1 MSKAHLLPLLLAIA
15 LCSCKNFEP
24 EFEKHEKL
32 IGVQSTF
39 VGEESD
45 PASAP
50 IIQKI
55 ENESIVVDYQEQ
67 YLTASFWFK
76 ANACGIYRKNISVSN
91 DTIKLEIT
99 SKQDDLCESI
109 ELRKITYFIENE
121 KDERWVILR
130 SKTEME

>member
-15 LCSCKNFEP
+15 LCSCENFEP

-55 ENESIVVDYQEQ
+55 ENESIVVDY
-67 YLTASFWFK
+67 
-76 ANACGIYRKNISVSN
+76 
-91 DTIKLEIT
+91 TIKLEIT